1 MKIVRPNPIYVLGLL
16 VASCAAM
23 AAYTLSRLEQARLD
37 LARDSLRA
45 EGRIETLDE
54 RIRFQTERSRV
65 VRAFRKEMRR
75 LRPEAEAARA
85 DDYARYALLATD
97 TYPSVDPLLL
107 LAMGTVESTQDE
119 KAVSH
124 AGARGL
130 YQILPS
136 TGRRLAREMGWNFDE
151 DILDDP
157 HLNTLM
163 ATRYLEEL
171 ITDHGDDLRVALAAY
186 NGGPRNAARF
196 KADSSRLAE
205 ETRRYV
211 PKVIGHYERLVESS
225 MTPVQEVSLA
235 SDRNRAMDE
244 ALPEASTS
252 PPIGIHAESSG
263 KESMQQE
270 R

>member
-1 MKIVRPNPIYVLGLL
+1 MKISRPNPVYVVGLIA
-16 VASCAAM
+16 ASCAAM
-23 AAYTLSRLEQARLD
+23 AAYNLSLLERSGLG
-37 LARDSLRA
+37 LARDSLRV
-45 EGRIETLDE
+45 EQRIEILDE
-54 RIRFQTERSRV
+54 RIRFQTERTRV
-65 VRAFRKEMRR
+65 VQAFREEMRR
-75 LRPEAEAARA
+75 IRPEAEGAKA
-85 DDYARYALLATD
+85 DHYARSALLATD

-107 LAMGTVESTQDE
+107 LAMGTVESAQDAN
-119 KAVSH
+119 AVSH

-136 TGRRLAREMGWNFDE
+136 TGRHLAHDMGWDFDE
-151 DILDDP
+151 GILDDP

-171 ITDHGDDLRVALAAY
+171 ITDLDDLRLALAAY

-196 KADSSRLAE
+196 KSNSSRLAE

-211 PKVIGHYERLVESS
+211 PKVMGHYERLIEDSL
-225 MTPVQEVSLA
+225 TPVQVSLA
-235 SDRNRAMDE
+235 CRRDTSMDE

-252 PPIGIHAESSG
+252 PSNGVYDESSR
-263 KESMQQE
+263 KELMEQE